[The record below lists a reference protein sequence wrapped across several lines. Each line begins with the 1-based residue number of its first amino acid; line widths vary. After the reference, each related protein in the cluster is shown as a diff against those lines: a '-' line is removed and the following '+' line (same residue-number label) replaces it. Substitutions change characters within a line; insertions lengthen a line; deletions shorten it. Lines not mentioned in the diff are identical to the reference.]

1 MSDLCDN
8 WQGHTLARVYD
19 YFHTDR
25 SEEVCFWAELAL
37 PHGQRVLDLMCG
49 TAEVSL
55 GLARRGYRVV
65 GVDRSP
71 TMLAVAAERLAA
83 AADYPARTLTLAQ
96 GDACAVAA
104 SQAAFDFAFVG
115 GSGSFNQ
122 LDDSQARWALQEL
135 SRVLSPGGGLGL
147 ELVNADIVKELQRTR
162 TFGPL
167 RPLPQGVS
175 LQRKTTNL
183 WRREAR
189 SLYIDQATECEIDG
203 ERVEYRERFTL
214 YVRPVPEIR
223 AMLEAAG
230 FQNIRLWGSHTFET
244 LGHWSP
250 DLLVV
255 ASTCRSVPRV

>member
-1 MSDLCDN
+1 MSDLGDN
-8 WQGHTLARVYD
+8 RQGHTLARVYD

-25 SEEVCFWAELAL
+25 SEEVCFWTEVAR
-37 PHGQRVLDLMCG
+37 PYGQRVLDLMCG

-65 GVDRSP
+65 GVDHSSG
-71 TMLAVAAERLAA
+71 MLAVAAGRLAA
-83 AADYPARTLTLAQ
+83 AADYPARNLTLAQ

-104 SQAAFDFAFVG
+104 RQAAFEFAFVG

-135 SRVLSPGGGLGL
+135 SRVLCPGGGLGL
-147 ELVNADIVKELQRTR
+147 ELVNAHIVKELQRTR

-167 RPLPQGVS
+167 RPVPQGVS
-175 LQRKTTNL
+175 LQRTTTN
-183 WRREAR
+183 WWEGKAR
-189 SLYIDQATECEIDG
+189 SLYIDQTTACEIDG
-203 ERVEYRERFTL
+203 ERADYRERFTL
-214 YVRPVPEIR
+214 YVRGAAEIQ

-230 FQNIRLWGSHTFET
+230 FQDIRLWGSHRFEP
-244 LGHWSP
+244 LGNWSP

-255 ASTCRSVPRV
+255 AGTSRSMPRA